1 MIYYIICFLDTRMF
15 LALKQA
21 PRSSS
26 HTTPNI
32 TSLACFYK
40 TKLPDSKQ
48 RKRPNWHASMDSY
61 GAWPISMSC
70 LEFAGK
76 TCPTA
81 ARTDLDLLF
90 DFPCL
95 QAIRICKI
103 WGMFWCFMVA
113 SQTGLGQTKDCRH
126 KHAIAAICCRW
137 TMVTMG
143 YVGHGPCD
151 FNIKVRPDP
160 SSWLLKTTDDY
171 P

>member
-1 MIYYIICFLDTRMF
+1 
-15 LALKQA
+15 
-21 PRSSS
+21 
-26 HTTPNI
+26 
-32 TSLACFYK
+32 
-40 TKLPDSKQ
+40 
-48 RKRPNWHASMDSY
+48 
-61 GAWPISMSC
+61 MSC

-76 TCPTA
+76 TC
-81 ARTDLDLLF
+81 TDLDLLF

-95 QAIRICKI
+95 QAIGICKI

-151 FNIKVRPDP
+151 LNIKVRPEMPKDQKVPFHERDP
-160 SSWLLKTTDDY
+160 SSWLLKTIDDCSSY
-171 P
+171 MRLPILSQPQLFCGLPSRRLLCEVPLVPKSISPCNRWARLAWPTKL